1 MPRTVSLLSVGE
13 EYVNISWMN
22 PNNLGTPTFSQFRIV
37 AESCVNTVSLTVDA
51 TSTSDSS
58 FTHMMLVAGLK
69 PSVEYKLTIVALSVV
84 EQLGV
89 LTSELSEILTFNTT
103 VGGACMCIYWCIMLL
118 YCITAPRISSAVLE
132 NINGN
137 LSITW
142 EFLHTGGSG
151 LETVIVQCS
160 NETDSYDS
168 ISPSTN
174 GLSVVTSECTSF
186 EKCET
191 GSVSV
196 GPVIAGGNYSCV
208 VFADN
213 NIGEDEL
220 RTNYVLANTGK
231 GYIRL
236 LLLV

>member
-1 MPRTVSLLSVGE
+1 MPRTVSLLSVGA

-22 PNNLGTPTFSQFRIV
+22 PSYMGTPTFSQFRIV

-58 FTHMMLVAGLK
+58 FSNMMLVEGLK
-69 PSVEYKLTIVALSVV
+69 PSVEYKLTIVALSTV

-89 LTSELSEILTFNTT
+89 LTSELSEVLTFNTT
-103 VGGACMCIYWCIMLL
+103 VGGTPCVCICWYIMLL
-118 YCITAPRISSAVLE
+118 YCVTAPRISSAVLE

-142 EFLHTGGSG
+142 EFFHTGGSG
-151 LETVIVQCS
+151 LDIVTVQCS
-160 NETDSYDS
+160 NETTD
-168 ISPSTN
+168 
-174 GLSVVTSECTSF
+174 GLGVITECTGN
-186 EKCET
+186 EECET

-213 NIGEDEL
+213 NIGVDEL

-231 GYIRL
+231 GYISL
-236 LLLV
+236 LIISLIVCGCV

>member
-1 MPRTVSLLSVGE
+1 MYL
-13 EYVNISWMN
+13 
-22 PNNLGTPTFSQFRIV
+22 
-37 AESCVNTVSLTVDA
+37 
-51 TSTSDSS
+51 
-58 FTHMMLVAGLK
+58 
-69 PSVEYKLTIVALSVV
+69 
-84 EQLGV
+84 
-89 LTSELSEILTFNTT
+89 
-103 VGGACMCIYWCIMLL
+103 CIYLCIYVSNVSI

-151 LETVIVQCS
+151 LETVTVQCS
-160 NETDSYDS
+160 DEADSDDS
-168 ISPSTN
+168 ISASSN
-174 GLSVVTSECTSF
+174 GLGVVTECTSN
-186 EKCET
+186 EECET

-208 VFADN
+208 VLAEN

-231 GYIRL
+231 GYISL
-236 LLLV
+236 LIISLIVCGCL

>member
-1 MPRTVSLLSVGE
+1 MPRTVSLLSVGA

-22 PNNLGTPTFSQFRIV
+22 PTNMGTPTFSQFRIV

-58 FTHMMLVAGLK
+58 FTNIMLVEGLK
-69 PSVEYKLTIVALSVV
+69 PSVEYKLTIVTLSTV

-89 LTSELSEILTFNTT
+89 LTSELSEVLTFNTT
-103 VGGACMCIYWCIMLL
+103 VGGTCICVYWYIMLL

-151 LETVIVQCS
+151 LETVTVQCS
-160 NETDSYDS
+160 NETD
-168 ISPSTN
+168 ISTD
-174 GLSVVTSECTSF
+174 GLGVVTECTSN
-186 EKCET
+186 EECET

-196 GPVIAGGNYSCV
+196 GPVIAGDNYSCV
-208 VFADN
+208 VFGDN

-231 GYIRL
+231 GYISL
-236 LLLV
+236 LIISLIVCGYV